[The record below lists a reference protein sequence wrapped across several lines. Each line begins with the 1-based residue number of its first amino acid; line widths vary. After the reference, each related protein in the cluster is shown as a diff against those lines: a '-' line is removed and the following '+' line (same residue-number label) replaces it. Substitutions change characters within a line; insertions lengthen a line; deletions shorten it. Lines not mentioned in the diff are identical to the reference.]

1 MSDEKKKIEEEDS
14 EPKEAPKAREAPVA
28 PVEAPVETPVE
39 SLAED
44 SIAQHKESNLKNLF
58 DQMMESHDDLASYIT
73 ESASAAP

>member
-1 MSDEKKKIEEEDS
+1 MSDEKKALEEDS

-28 PVEAPVETPVE
+28 LVEAPVETPVE
-39 SLAED
+39 SLAEA